1 MRIKRPSTVVDRV
14 GASIVAAACA
24 CGVADAQT
32 PAPAAAAD
40 AAASAKAAA
49 AAPALNQLAWLRG
62 CWTGSVNRRDFLEQW
77 LPLRADM
84 MVGVSHTVIQDP
96 LHKSET
102 RTQDYTYL
110 RLEARPDGV
119 YYIAVPSGK
128 KEIAFKLASVEDD
141 KGAKIFT
148 FLNSVDEFPQRI
160 VYRRA
165 EHEWLFA
172 QVAGTV
178 DGQKKEVTYPM
189 QHVDCANGAF
199 VDKRP

>member
-1 MRIKRPSTVVDRV
+1 MRIKRPSTVVYRV
-14 GASIVAAACA
+14 GAGIIAAACA
-24 CGVADAQT
+24 CGVTYAQT
-32 PAPAAAAD
+32 PAPAGAAD

-49 AAPALNQLAWLRG
+49 AAQALDQLAWLRG
-62 CWTGSVNRRDFLEQW
+62 CWAGSVNRRDFLEQW
-77 LPLRADM
+77 LPPRADM
-84 MVGVSHTVIQDP
+84 MLGSSHTVVGQ
-96 LHKSET
+96 

-128 KEIAFKLASVEDD
+128 KEIAFKLASVENE

-148 FLNSVDEFPQRI
+148 FVNPVDEFPQRI
-160 VYRRA
+160 VYRRT

-178 DGQKKEVTYPM
+178 EGQKKEVTYPM
-189 QHVDCANGAF
+189 QHVDCATGAF
-199 VDKRP
+199 VDK